1 MSSATYPSSTGV
13 RRSRRLAERREA
25 SDTQMAAATSAT
37 MSVPPPAPRLDS
49 DDIQSFDGPRPA
61 WLTGHDTRSDTLPA
75 SPKRGDST
83 FEPRV
88 LPPLSQHAMMN
99 MPTEADTRGMGLR
112 LPSRPRDK
120 TIPSYAAKDI
130 AEEGEAFPSAS
141 VASQTRGTFP
151 SSQNSLSLGNDDWP
165 LFEPLTTPSHSRTQP
180 LASEGPSY
188 SRLPSGQDSERHG
201 SSMPTAPHIGP
212 LESGRFSPVNM
223 PKHHNELVHAEHED
237 AVIPQRNTSSHMR
250 RSVSMERERPLC
262 LEGMPSETGVM
273 GLGISFDSKDTTNN
287 PESKSIVE
295 NMTSSLKCMSLEKK
309 PAQAASVLRERPSNT
324 APKRV
329 PFAEKKS
336 PVDTGAMK
344 TKSSVSSLKAGSST
358 LELHALGR
366 SVLDE
371 NGNPI
376 AYTIPTKRYT
386 MPVSRKP
393 RSSTSQ
399 SAMHRDRSTISL
411 AYSKHGRF
419 NTQPA
424 LHVGSRRMYAL
435 R

>member
-1 MSSATYPSSTGV
+1 M
-13 RRSRRLAERREA
+13 
-25 SDTQMAAATSAT
+25 Q
-37 MSVPPPAPRLDS
+37 
-49 DDIQSFDGPRPA
+49 
-61 WLTGHDTRSDTLPA
+61 
-75 SPKRGDST
+75 
-83 FEPRV
+83 
-88 LPPLSQHAMMN
+88 
-99 MPTEADTRGMGLR
+99 
-112 LPSRPRDK
+112 
-120 TIPSYAAKDI
+120 
-130 AEEGEAFPSAS
+130 
-141 VASQTRGTFP
+141 
-151 SSQNSLSLGNDDWP
+151 
-165 LFEPLTTPSHSRTQP
+165 
-180 LASEGPSY
+180 
-188 SRLPSGQDSERHG
+188 
-201 SSMPTAPHIGP
+201 
-212 LESGRFSPVNM
+212 
-223 PKHHNELVHAEHED
+223 
-237 AVIPQRNTSSHMR
+237 
-250 RSVSMERERPLC
+250 RERPLC

-329 PFAEKKS
+329 PFAEKS

-358 LELHALGR
+358 LELHASGR

>member
-1 MSSATYPSSTGV
+1 MSPATYPSSTGV

-25 SDTQMAAATSAT
+25 SDTQMATAASAT

-151 SSQNSLSLGNDDWP
+151 SSQNSLSLGIDDWP
-165 LFEPLTTPSHSRTQP
+165 LFEPLTTSSHSRTQP

-237 AVIPQRNTSSHMR
+237 AEIPQRHTSSHMR
-250 RSVSMERERPLC
+250 RSVSMQRERPLC

-273 GLGISFDSKDTTNN
+273 GLGISFSSKDTTNN

-309 PAQAASVLRERPSNT
+309 PAQAVSVLRERPSNT

-329 PFAEKKS
+329 PFAEKKN

-344 TKSSVSSLKAGSST
+344 TKNSVSSLKAGSST
-358 LELHALGR
+358 LELHASGR

-399 SAMHRDRSTISL
+399 SAMHRDRSTFSL